1 MILPPLK
8 QGTAHNDIQ
17 KKTTLLS
24 SFLATSAYHK
34 KTDARGLPADY
45 DQLKHKINDLKQE
58 IAHIFNQ
65 APFWQ
70 RYWGKTQATYKTIR
84 SFLDTILHEGVNCAY
99 QQRQRDIRQ
108 TITELY
114 RSLDSFLLVGHEDSA
129 IEALKPWIFA
139 QAALLYKTHQSILV
153 ASGTLAHHLAAHL
166 KIKDHQLVTLFD
178 SNHHTFEGLATK
190 EQRWINLIQSEWPQ
204 QEHQFAPTFIHN
216 ALVFAWVRL
225 LNPWSSTVNLPT
237 DSAKQYDI
245 FAHTPHVYFSALLFA
260 AHNNSMQYR
269 DSTQKKLAL
278 YKGYS
283 ENITLLLKSYNNP
296 LEKITPKHK
305 KNMIMLSF

>member
-1 MILPPLK
+1 M
-8 QGTAHNDIQ
+8 Q
-17 KKTTLLS
+17 
-24 SFLATSAYHK
+24 
-34 KTDARGLPADY
+34 RGLPADY
-45 DQLKHKINDLKQE
+45 DQLKHKINDLKQRDSTFSTKRPLAA
-58 IAHIFNQ
+58 IL
-65 APFWQ
+65 
-70 RYWGKTQATYKTIR
+70 GKTQVTYKTIR

-139 QAALLYKTHQSILV
+139 QAALLYKTHQSTLV

-166 KIKDHQLVTLFD
+166 KIKDHQLVILFD

-190 EQRWINLIQSEWPQ
+190 EQRWIKLIQSEWPQ

-225 LNPWSSTVNLPT
+225 LNLWSSTVNLPT

-245 FAHTPHVYFSALLFA
+245 FAHTLHVYFSALLFA

-269 DSTQKKLAL
+269 DSTQKKASFCT
-278 YKGYS
+278 KDTRRTS
-283 ENITLLLKSYNNP
+283 PSY
-296 LEKITPKHK
+296 
-305 KNMIMLSF
+305 